1 MNPVSVCIYCG
12 ANIEHDGERWV
23 DQRSGDDYGTFDWC
37 PDSPHITDNEPLQ
50 PHKARN

>member
-12 ANIEHDGERWV
+12 ADIESDGERWV
-23 DQRSGDDYGTFDWC
+23 DQRSGDAGGTYDWC
-37 PDSPHITDNEPLQ
+37 PDSPDITDNEPLQ